1 MKEII
6 GKRISFD
13 MGKTWHNA
21 MEIFQEYE
29 VAATVKH
36 YYDKFAN
43 LFEPDAW
50 NRVIS
55 SVVDKEDPQLVTF
68 LYLIYCN
75 NDFVCNINLYEEEIE
90 NMPKSVSFDN
100 GTTWY
105 DADEVLTNEMCKW
118 RVYRYFDE
126 LTAAMEDEARES
138 AHLLL
143 FDDYDTEESKLWFVY
158 LYLKHCKND
167 LVIG

>member
-1 MKEII
+1 MQKRMKTEKDYEPVLA
-6 GKRISFD
+6 GYTGRRRI
-13 MGKTWHNA
+13 
-21 MEIFQEYE
+21 
-29 VAATVKH
+29 
-36 YYDKFAN
+36 
-43 LFEPDAW
+43 
-50 NRVIS
+50 
-55 SVVDKEDPQLVTF
+55 
-68 LYLIYCN
+68 
-75 NDFVCNINLYEEEIE
+75 

-100 GTTWY
+100 GATWY

-126 LTAAMEDEARES
+126 LTAAMEDDARES